1 MQLPWFMLFAILL
14 FFFFVFFL
22 INEISKYSSLKYA
35 TKTHSVHAN
44 NRATFKVLYVQ

>member
-14 FFFFVFFL
+14 FFFCFFF
-22 INEISKYSSLKYA
+22 INEVSKYYSLKYA
-35 TKTHSVHAN
+35 TKTHSVHAD